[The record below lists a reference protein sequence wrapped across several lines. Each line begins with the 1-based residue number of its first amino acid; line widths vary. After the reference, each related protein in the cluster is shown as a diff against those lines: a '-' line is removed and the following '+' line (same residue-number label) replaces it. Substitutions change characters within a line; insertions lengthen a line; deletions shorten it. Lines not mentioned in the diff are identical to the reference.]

1 MCKEV
6 IRWRHNEEMTQLRGR
21 SSCLPRIDVVVIQ
34 SVRYIEWYL
43 VHAQV
48 LMLGAT
54 WYSDLNAFDALEDV
68 LCVVVFSVESSES
81 LNGLR

>member
-1 MCKEV
+1 M
-6 IRWRHNEEMTQLRGR
+6 
-21 SSCLPRIDVVVIQ
+21 VIQ
-34 SVRYIEWYL
+34 SVRYTEWYL
-43 VHAQV
+43 VRAQV